1 MTHDE
6 DEEDDHGFNV
16 CESIEMV
23 MHSCYNL
30 GESLCGL
37 NICILYLKAHT
48 LWSGNLARW
57 RDSEPGPWLILICA
71 QEACITTVTR

>member
-37 NICILYLKAHT
+37 NLNILSLEGAYT
-48 LWSGNLARW
+48 LVR
-57 RDSEPGPWLILICA
+57 EPGSMAGL
-71 QEACITTVTR
+71 

>member
-37 NICILYLKAHT
+37 NLCNVFST
-48 LWSGNLARW
+48 
-57 RDSEPGPWLILICA
+57 
-71 QEACITTVTR
+71 